1 MTFHEF
7 NLHDDLL
14 AGVDAMNYQQAT
26 PVQEQAIPKILEG
39 KDLIACAQTGTGKT
53 AAYLLPL
60 LDKISH
66 AKHGHTSTL
75 ILVPTREL
83 ATQIDEQVTGFGYF
97 VEASSIAIYGG
108 GKSENWEQQK
118 RALTSG
124 ADIIIAT
131 PGRLIA
137 HLQMGYVKFDQIKYL
152 VLDEADKMM
161 DMGFSDDIFNIVR
174 QLPKQRQTLLFS
186 ATMPSKIRDFSQQIL
201 QNPEEIRLA
210 VSKPAAGIDQQFY
223 LAFDRQK
230 IYVLE
235 HIIKTQ
241 DVQSMVLFTSQKAAV
256 GGIVKA
262 VNKLGIE
269 ARGISSDCTQEEREE
284 IMRAFKNK
292 QFPILVATDVLSR
305 GIDIDSLSHVVNY
318 DIPRAA
324 EDYVHRIGRTARA
337 ATKGTAITFISDQ
350 DQDRVVKI
358 EKLIERDIPKL
369 SVTEEL
375 GLGAAPEFD
384 PKRFAGLGGKIGG
397 RPARSG
403 HGGSGG
409 GRSGGFGGGPRDG
422 SGPRHEGGRDGER
435 PPRRDAP
442 DPKDPKHL
450 ERLANAK
457 NALAALD
464 AGIAPAVPYQRPPRP
479 EGEQRPER
487 RPRPEGENRPPREP
501 RVPRPEGEPRPPR
514 EPRAEG
520 EAPANGEP
528 REPRPDG
535 ERHRS
540 RGGRNRGPKPEG
552 GTGSS
557 AAPSETPPASE

>member
-1 MTFHEF
+1 
-7 NLHDDLL
+7 
-14 AGVDAMNYQQAT
+14 MNYQQAT
-26 PVQEQAIPKILEG
+26 PIQEQAIPKILEG

-66 AKHGHTSTL
+66 AKHGHTTTL

-83 ATQIDEQVTGFGYF
+83 ATQIDEQVMGFGYY

-174 QLPKQRQTLLFS
+174 QLPKERQTLLFS
-186 ATMPSKIRDFSQQIL
+186 ATMPQKIREFSQQIL
-201 QNPEEIRLA
+201 QNPDEIRLA

-223 LAFDRQK
+223 MAYDRQK
-230 IYVLE
+230 IYILE

-269 ARGISSDCTQEEREE
+269 ARGISSDRTQEEREE

-358 EKLIERDIPKL
+358 EKLIERDIEKQKI
-369 SVTEEL
+369 TEEL
-375 GLGAAPEFD
+375 GLGEAPEFD

-397 RPARSG
+397 RPAR
-403 HGGSGG
+403 GGSGG
-409 GRSGGFGGGPRDG
+409 
-422 SGPRHEGGRDGER
+422 
-435 PPRRDAP
+435 
-442 DPKDPKHL
+442 
-450 ERLANAK
+450 
-457 NALAALD
+457 
-464 AGIAPAVPYQRPPRP
+464 
-479 EGEQRPER
+479 
-487 RPRPEGENRPPREP
+487 
-501 RVPRPEGEPRPPR
+501 
-514 EPRAEG
+514 
-520 EAPANGEP
+520 
-528 REPRPDG
+528 
-535 ERHRS
+535 
-540 RGGRNRGPKPEG
+540 
-552 GTGSS
+552 
-557 AAPSETPPASE
+557 